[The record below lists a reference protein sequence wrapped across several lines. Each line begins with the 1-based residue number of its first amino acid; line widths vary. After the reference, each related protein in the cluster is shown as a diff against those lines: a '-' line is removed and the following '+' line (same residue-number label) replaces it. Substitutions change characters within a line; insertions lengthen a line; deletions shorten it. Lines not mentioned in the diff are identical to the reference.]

1 MNWFKSTMRGLKF
14 KPEFKMKVLCG
25 WVGQNCLIKSKG
37 ERRLVKV
44 LEAGS
49 DKVEKMLDLRTIV
62 KH

>member
-1 MNWFKSTMRGLKF
+1 MSTMRGLKF

-25 WVGQNCLIKSKG
+25 WVGRHCLIKGKG
-37 ERRLVKV
+37 ERRLKKV

-49 DKVEKMLDLRTIV
+49 AKLEKMLDLRTIV